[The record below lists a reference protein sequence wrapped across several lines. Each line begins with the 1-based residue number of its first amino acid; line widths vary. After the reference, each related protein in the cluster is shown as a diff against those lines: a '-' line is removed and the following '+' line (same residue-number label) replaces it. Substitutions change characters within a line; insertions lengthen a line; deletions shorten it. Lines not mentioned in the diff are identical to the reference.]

1 MGLDVSCDN
10 SLFKAALLLLDSN
23 GNIASE
29 VMLGDSDGNY
39 KYGVKVMDPGS
50 GNDSGTGSRTQESI
64 NGFTWQGNA
73 NKVFRIE
80 VLLDMEEKTQTV
92 SIKNYDG
99 DLIAQVENAPLYDS
113 AAGDINKIIISNI
126 YTYNSSASAQGNL
139 YIDNLQVKQS
149 ETIENTGDEDFED
162 EFDMSLVDGNR
173 LDILYED
180 FSSEESIDG
189 WEQVD
194 STLLRARYGI
204 TTGSADD
211 CSYMPEV
218 VDGELNFAF
227 CWNPRRRPSAVKRL
241 ESPVKGIVNVE
252 FDVKTTVESFFA
264 PVEIRSNDNRILS
277 KIILNETDTTYKD
290 CIKVISPLS
299 DTKTHPGLD
308 GFSWKGYGNK
318 TIRIRAVLN
327 SNTKTQS
334 VYVIDAQT
342 NELLAYTENVPFFES
357 SGSCAVGEILISD
370 LYMNGSGS
378 TWSGNLMIDN
388 LHI

>member
-1 MGLDVSCDN
+1 MLDENYDITGNPLEGWTPVTQTEADIINNLDGNNKPVSN
-10 SLFKAALLLLDSN
+10 YAFLPVIKNVN
-23 GNIASE
+23 GN
-29 VMLGDSDGNY
+29 M
-39 KYGVKVMDPGS
+39 M
-50 GNDSGTGSRTQESI
+50 
-64 NGFTWQGNA
+64 
-73 NKVFRIE
+73 
-80 VLLDMEEKTQTV
+80 
-92 SIKNYDG
+92 
-99 DLIAQVENAPLYDS
+99 
-113 AAGDINKIIISNI
+113 
-126 YTYNSSASAQGNL
+126 
-139 YIDNLQVKQS
+139 
-149 ETIENTGDEDFED
+149 
-162 EFDMSLVDGNR
+162 
-173 LDILYED
+173 
-180 FSSEESIDG
+180 
-189 WEQVD
+189 
-194 STLLRARYGI
+194 
-204 TTGSADD
+204 
-211 CSYMPEV
+211 
-218 VDGELNFAF
+218 LNFAF
-227 CWNPRRRPSAVKRL
+227 CWNPRRRPSAVKQL